1 MGLPSSHAGTTRRQQ
16 HTGASTRH
24 SRSIRSKPDLAFSI
38 SPKGPSGSAQR
49 LIPIKNHKSDIR
61 RMRRLALATISA
73 LFVISSVA
81 VLPADAGTPH
91 HRHHHKHSAKWRA
104 HHRAQLRAKHRRH
117 MHHLLVKRLHHS
129 MPDGV
134 GFHRFFDHRTH
145 SSVHVATIHPGA
157 HVRLR
162 PVPASTALHKGALVR
177 TSRMCK
183 RVHCLLAVNGSFR
196 DLPSRL
202 PRGAEIVN
210 GVPLKLEANQPRQ
223 AVFSPR
229 RPVAIGRMHTD
240 IRLHQDGLGTVR
252 IHRVNMRPGRDGAA
266 LFTAHY
272 GPRSSR
278 GVTARITL
286 HKSHRL
292 RLGRD
297 YRVDVHTPTPRSTRS
312 LHPGELALVTHG
324 QSAWKLRWFARHV
337 DRFAPITLSTSSPA
351 PAPQS
356 LGTSFRLLRDTRVA
370 VPRLHW
376 HLVRGREPRTILAT
390 KPDGTVMLITVDG
403 RRRHSWGASMQQAAY
418 LARRLGAT
426 QAVNLDG
433 GGSTTFVARGHVLN
447 HPSEGFERGV
457 VNGLVVVRS
466 RHAYDP
472 HYRQRLQAQ
481 RAARRAA
488 AAAAVH
494 EFHAK
499 LHAAQRTKLRRL
511 ALRRG

>member
-1 MGLPSSHAGTTRRQQ
+1 
-16 HTGASTRH
+16 
-24 SRSIRSKPDLAFSI
+24 
-38 SPKGPSGSAQR
+38 
-49 LIPIKNHKSDIR
+49 
-61 RMRRLALATISA
+61 MRRLALATISA
-73 LFVISSVA
+73 LFVIASVM
-81 VLPADAGTPH
+81 VIPADAGTH
-91 HRHHHKHSAKWRA
+91 HPRHHHKHSAKWRA
-104 HHRAQLRAKHRRH
+104 HHRAQLRAQHRRH
-117 MHHLLVKRLHHS
+117 MHKLLLRRLHHS
-129 MPDGV
+129 MPNGV

-145 SSVHVATIHPGA
+145 SAVHVATIHPGA

-202 PRGAEIVN
+202 PRGAEIIN

-229 RPVAIGRMHTD
+229 RPVAIGSMHTD
-240 IRLHQDGLGTVR
+240 IKLHQDGLGTVR
-252 IHRVNMRPGRDGAA
+252 IHRVNMKPGLDGAA
-266 LFTAHY
+266 LFTRHF
-272 GPRSSR
+272 GRRSPQ
-278 GVTARITL
+278 GLTARVTL
-286 HKSHRL
+286 HRANRL

-297 YRVDVHTPTPRSTRS
+297 YRVDVHGLRKRSTRS

-324 QSAWKLRWFARHV
+324 HSAWQLRRFVRHL
-337 DRFAPITLSTSSPA
+337 DRFAPVTLSTSSPA

-356 LGTSFRLLRDTRVA
+356 LGTSFRLLRDSHEA

-376 HLVRGREPRTILAT
+376 HLVRGREPRTVLAT
-390 KPDGTVMLITVDG
+390 KPDGTVLLITIDG
-403 RRRHSWGASMQQAAY
+403 RRRRSWGASMEQAAF

-447 HPSEGFERGV
+447 HPSDGYERGV

-466 RHAYDP
+466 HHRYDP
-472 HYRQRLQAQ
+472 HYLQRLQAQ

-494 EFHAK
+494 QFHAK
-499 LHAAQRTKLRRL
+499 LHAAQRVKLLRL
-511 ALRRG
+511 TTG